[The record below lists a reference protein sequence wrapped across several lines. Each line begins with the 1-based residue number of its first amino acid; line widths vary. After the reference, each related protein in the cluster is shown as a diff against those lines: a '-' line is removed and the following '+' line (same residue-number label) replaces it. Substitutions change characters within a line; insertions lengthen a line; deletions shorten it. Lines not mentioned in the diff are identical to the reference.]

1 VSPECCWAVVPA
13 AGRGSRMANATPKQ
27 YLPLHGRTVLEH
39 SVLALLQLP
48 EIRSLVVALPAND
61 DAARELPLMAD
72 ARVVVVTGGAERS
85 DSVLAGLD
93 GLVALGAESDDWVL
107 VHDAARP
114 CLGAKALQRLLEQIA
129 SLDTGGAILA
139 EPVADTVKQADAHGQ
154 VVATVDRSVLWRA
167 QTPQAF
173 RLGELQDALREASS
187 QGWRV
192 TDEASAM
199 ERRGYPVWLVA
210 GDRSNLKI
218 TQPAD
223 LELASFYLASAGRNV
238 EK

>member
-1 VSPECCWAVVPA
+1 VITERCWAVVPA

-39 SVLALLQLP
+39 SLLALLRLP
-48 EIRSLVVALPAND
+48 ALQAVVVALPAGD
-61 DAARELPLMAD
+61 DVAQNLPLMAD
-72 ARVVVVTGGAERS
+72 ERVVAITGGAERS

-93 GLVALGAESDDWVL
+93 CLATLGAQSDDWVL

-114 CLGAKALQRLLEQIA
+114 CLDAKALQRLLEQTA
-129 SLDTGGAILA
+129 SLDSGGAILA
-139 EPVADTVKQADAHGQ
+139 EPVADTVKQADARGQ
-154 VVATVDRSVLWRA
+154 VVATVDRSALWRA

-173 RLGELQDALREASS
+173 RFGELQNALREASS
-187 QGWRV
+187 EGWAV

-199 ERRGYPVWLVA
+199 ERCGHPVWLVA
-210 GDRSNLKI
+210 GERSNLKV

-223 LELASFYLASAGRNV
+223 LELAGFYLARADKFA
-238 EK
+238 EH

>member
-1 VSPECCWAVVPA
+1 MITERCWAVVPA
-13 AGRGSRMANATPKQ
+13 AGRGSRMASATPKQ

-39 SVLALLQLP
+39 SLLSLLRLP
-48 EIRSLVVALPAND
+48 AVQAVVVALPDAD
-61 DAARELPLMAD
+61 DIAQGLPVMAD
-72 ARVVVVTGGAERS
+72 ERVVAVTGGAERS

-93 GLVALGAESDDWVL
+93 GLATLGAASDDWVL

-114 CLGAKALQRLLEQIA
+114 CLDRGALQRLLQQTA

-139 EPVADTVKQADAHGQ
+139 EPVADTVKQADARGQ
-154 VVATVDRSVLWRA
+154 VVATVDRSALWRA

-173 RLGELQDALREASS
+173 RFGELQDALREASAN
-187 QGWRV
+187 GWEV

-199 ERRGYPVWLVA
+199 ERCGHPVWLVA
-210 GDRSNLKI
+210 GERSNLKV

-223 LELASFYLASAGRNV
+223 LKLAAFYLDSADQRAEN
-238 EK
+238 